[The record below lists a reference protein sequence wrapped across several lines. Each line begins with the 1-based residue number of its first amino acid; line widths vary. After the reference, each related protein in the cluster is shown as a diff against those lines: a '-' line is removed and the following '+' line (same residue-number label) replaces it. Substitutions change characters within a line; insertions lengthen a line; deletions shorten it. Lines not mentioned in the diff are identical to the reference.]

1 MKKLI
6 LIFALLSANA
16 TLFASQPVKQ
26 KVKNEKVDTVAVI
39 KEKAEK
45 GDAAAQNTL
54 GVWYYTGKGNIK
66 QDYKEALKWWALSAK
81 QDNPDAIGNMA
92 LCYQLGRGT
101 QKDSLLAA
109 NLYEV
114 AIKKGNKGIIPQHEA
129 IVKNTGS
136 IFSCLLLQECYQK
149 GIGVEKNVKK
159 ANEYLEKAA
168 NEKHLPSQYTLA
180 LNYLNGKQEAK
191 AVEWFKKAA
200 RQRHVGAT
208 YYYGYL
214 LYYGKGITANQE
226 EGIKFLKIA
235 ANKDFTMANYQ
246 LGKIYSDKKDAKAAF
261 PYLKKAAMQGNMEA
275 KWLLGK
281 YYLDGEGVKQDYYFA
296 AQWLSEAYNNTHGEE
311 FRKLMSDRK
320 NEVFYNYINGLTAY
334 YLDKDIPSAISFFT
348 KVDKAKNPEGKT
360 MLGICY
366 GSKDNKKRNEKKA
379 FKTLSKAASSSA
391 VANYYLSSMYETG
404 TGVQQDKDKALE
416 LLKKAAD
423 AGIAL
428 AQCKLGDKYMTG
440 NGVDKDHTKAALLYL
455 DAEGQNLL
463 TPESAKNL
471 AKCYKEKLNVL
482 PDVKNAEKRI
492 DALSKQKPNNN
503 LINMLRVIK
512 PYL

>member
-1 MKKLI
+1 MKKYI
-6 LIFALLSANA
+6 FIFALLLANA

-26 KVKNEKVDTVAVI
+26 KVKKEKVDTVAVI

-101 QKDSLLAA
+101 QKDSLMAA

-114 AIKKGNKGIIPQHEA
+114 AIKKGNKNIIPQHEA

-246 LGKIYSDKKDAKAAF
+246 LGKIYSDKKDEKTAF
-261 PYLKKAAMQGNMEA
+261 SYLKKAAEKGNNDA
-275 KWLLGK
+275 KWLLGNC
-281 YYLDGEGVKQDYYFA
+281 YLNGKGVPQNYYFA
-296 AQWLSEAYNNTHGEE
+296 AQWLAEAYNTHKEE
-311 FRKLMSDRK
+311 FDKLIKDSK
-320 NEVFYNYINGLTAY
+320 NAVFVTYLNGLQEY
-334 YLDKDIPSAISFFT
+334 YLDKDIPSAITFFT

-360 MLGICY
+360 MLGVCY
-366 GSKDNKKRNEKKA
+366 GSKDYTKRNEKKA
-379 FKTLSKAASSSA
+379 FKTLLKAASTSA

-404 TGVQQDKDKALE
+404 TGVLQDKEKALE
-416 LLKKAAD
+416 LLKKSAD
-423 AGIAL
+423 AKIAF

-471 AKCYKEKLNVL
+471 AKCYKEKLSVL